1 MKAFLS
7 HALRGGMVAF
17 LSLLFTGVHAQTGTL
32 AGLVIDAQTAEPL
45 IGAAVYLESDPTVGT
60 ATDLDGLFRI
70 TNMPVGVQNVVV
82 SYVSYQTK
90 NISGVEIKAGDAT
103 NLNITLEESSE
114 MLEAVVVKEEFK
126 AQSVAAVYT
135 MQKKA
140 ISVQDGISRDI
151 IARSPDNNTGEV
163 LKRLPGTT
171 IQDGRFAII
180 RGLSDRYNNA
190 MVNGLM
196 MSSTE
201 PDRKAFA
208 FDLFPSS
215 MMDYLIIT
223 KTAQPDL
230 PGEFAGGLIQVATRD
245 IPDENFF
252 EVSLGAGYNTRTTFQ
267 PFGRYEGGSTDWLG
281 IDDGGRD
288 IPEAIGALTTQQYTN
303 IVNRD
308 SLAGLASQFSRRWGV
323 DSSKNAPLNRSIQL
337 SGGWSTDIGEDSR
350 FGIIGGVTYRGSNE
364 NFFARELNYEGGG
377 DSLLRYADQHY
388 VENVLAGALLNF
400 GFRLGTKHKLNFR
413 NSLTSNSSD
422 RTILREGFS
431 FDKTRAEERY
441 YYEFLT
447 RQLFNT
453 SLNGEHS
460 LGANNIRLDWTVG
473 YDRIWRD
480 QPDSRSLT
488 YAGQTEQDSV
498 FLVALS
504 PIGSFNNAGNFFSA
518 LTERTLSGAVNLTL
532 PFTLG
537 TRQQDFKVGGYV
549 QNKVRSFDARIF
561 GYEVPALWT
570 LNYPELVSATPE
582 ELFVDDAFAGDGLVS
597 REITNASDSY
607 TGESNLYA
615 AYGMFDNRI
624 GEKLRLVWGLR
635 MERFN
640 QFIETG
646 NFTTDPSAA
655 PVVRDTTYT
664 DFLPSLNL
672 TYSVNDKINIRLSGS
687 QTLARPE
694 FRERA
699 LFSYFNFQTFVNVSG
714 NVNLLPV
721 DIYNADLRFEYFPGG
736 GQIVSVS
743 AFYKYF
749 DNPISYIRIP
759 GEGGGGQ
766 ASTERPVNETFATN
780 IGIEAEI
787 RKNFDFIGVEQLVF
801 NTNLAYIRSRSQI
814 DSANSADAELAALV
828 GPNIDR
834 PLVYQSPWII
844 NVGLSWVDAKGR
856 FDATVLFNT
865 AGSRRIL
872 LGNVRYPDIL
882 EAPRNILDAQVRVRL
897 LENLHLKL
905 TASDL
910 LAAPELRY
918 WDLDGQAPDT
928 PVEERADTNNRFDEE
943 DDVLHRRI
951 IPGSQFSI
959 GLTWRL

>member
-1 MKAFLS
+1 MALVEKAV
-7 HALRGGMVAF
+7 LRGLFFVP
-17 LSLLFTGVHAQTGTL
+17 LLLLGTLLEAQTGTL
-32 AGLVIDAQTAEPL
+32 AGLVIDAETAEPL
-45 IGAAVYLESDPTVGT
+45 IGAAVYLESDNSIGT
-60 ATDLDGLFRI
+60 ATDLDGLFRL
-70 TNMPVGVQNVVV
+70 TNVPEGTQTVVV
-82 SYVSYQTK
+82 QFVSYKTK
-90 NISGVEIKAGDAT
+90 SISGVEIKAGEAT
-103 NLNITLEESSE
+103 NLSVTMAVADEL
-114 MLEAVVVKEEFK
+114 LDAVVIKEEFK

-171 IQDGRFAII
+171 IQEGKFAII

-252 EVSLGAGYNTRTTFQ
+252 EVNLGAGFNTRTTFQ
-267 PFGRYEGGSTDWLG
+267 PFGRYEGGNTDWLG
-281 IDDGGRD
+281 IDDGTRD
-288 IPEAIGALTTQQYTN
+288 IPAAIDGLTPQQFSS
-303 IVNRD
+303 ISNRD
-308 SLAGLASQFSRRWGV
+308 SLAQLSSQFSRNWGV
-323 DSSKNAPLNRSIQL
+323 DSSKNAPLNRSVQL
-337 SGGWSTDIGEDSR
+337 SGGWSTDLGEDSR
-350 FGIIGGVTYRGSNE
+350 FGIIGGITYRGSNE
-364 NFFARELNYEGGG
+364 NFYAKELNYEGGG

-388 VENVLAGALLNF
+388 TENILAGGLLNF
-400 GFRLGTKHKLNFR
+400 GLRLGTKHKLNFR

-431 FDKTRAEERY
+431 YDKTRAEERY

-447 RQLFNT
+447 RQLYNT

-460 LGANNIRLDWTVG
+460 FGANDIRLDWTVG
-473 YDRIWRD
+473 YDRIRRE
-480 QPDSRSLT
+480 QPDTRSLT
-488 YAGQTEQDSV
+488 YAAQNEDDSV
-498 FLVALS
+498 FQVTLS

-537 TRQQDFKVGGYV
+537 TRKQDFKVGGYL
-549 QNKVRSFDARIF
+549 QNKRRTFDARIF
-561 GYEVPALWT
+561 GYEVPALWI
-570 LNYPELVSATPE
+570 LDYPELVNASPE
-582 ELFVDDAFAGDGLVS
+582 ELFVDDAFAANGLVS

-607 TGESNLYA
+607 TGESELMA
-615 AYGMFDNRI
+615 VYGMFDNRI
-624 GEKLRLVWGLR
+624 GDKLRLVWGLR

-646 NFTTDPSAA
+646 NFTTDPTAA
-655 PVVRDTTYT
+655 PVTRDTTYT

-714 NVNLLPV
+714 NVDLLPV

-766 ASTERPVNETFATN
+766 ASTERPVNESFATN
-780 IGIEAEI
+780 IGVETEI
-787 RKNFDFIGVEQLVF
+787 RKNFDFIGVEELVF

-814 DSANSADAELAALV
+814 DSADLPDLAALV
-828 GPNIDR
+828 GPSIER

-844 NVGLSWVDAKGR
+844 NFGLSWLDADGR
-856 FDATVLFNT
+856 FDVTVLFNT

-897 LENLHLKL
+897 MENLHVKL

-910 LAAPELRY
+910 LAAPEIRY
-918 WDLDGQAPDT
+918 WDLDGQAPGT
-928 PVEERADTNNRFDEE
+928 PIGERQDTNNRFDED
-943 DDVLHRRI
+943 DDVLHRRV